1 MKHCIKEVE
10 SNMYGIPTPKA
21 HLLAVCI
28 LGWKALCVF
37 VAVVIVL
44 SVAVVFVI
52 SQLLHYFK

>member
-1 MKHCIKEVE
+1 
-10 SNMYGIPTPKA
+10 MYGIPTPKA